1 MELLLSLANID
12 SSVAYVIL
20 KLFGSE
26 GGSDAYQVGLGHFLM
41 DLDLHVVTLPAAIHL
56 HIISSRPRGSHNL

>member
-1 MELLLSLANID
+1 MQALCDLASID
-12 SSVAYVIL
+12 SALAYVIL
-20 KLFGSE
+20 RLFGSE

-41 DLDLHVVTLPAAIHL
+41 DLGLHVVTLPAAIHL